1 MVFQCETN
9 SIYLLQGSHEQ
20 NTDLPFLPAPVGL
33 QFHTIPMDSN
43 AHKVQFGQM
52 NFALFHCKGRI
63 NFGLSEQQVQ
73 VGPGWPSSPP
83 CLGLEQSQA
92 EHLVQDGPALGSL
105 AFNISGRESQQAL

>member
-1 MVFQCETN
+1 MVG
-9 SIYLLQGSHEQ
+9 YEQ
-20 NTDLPFLPAPVGL
+20 MDPWSFSVRPTQFTPSKGHMNKNTDLPFLPAPVGL

-83 CLGLEQSQA
+83 CLGLEQS
-92 EHLVQDGPALGSL
+92 LRLD
-105 AFNISGRESQQAL
+105 I